1 MTSTYLQKIMA
12 WELSR
17 KRNSASE
24 DKFTGVLSE
33 ARVDLNPHQVDAAL
47 FAFRSPL
54 SKGAILADEVG
65 LGKTIEA
72 ALVVSQKW
80 AERQRHILII
90 APATLRKQWSMELAE
105 KFYLP
110 TMILE
115 KKNFNRILNDTYSNP
130 FDTTDAIIIC
140 SYPFARKNI
149 EHIIR
154 VQWDLVVMDE
164 AHCLRNVYRNNNKTG
179 LALKIGL
186 QPFKK
191 ILLTATPLQND
202 IKELYGLISI
212 IDSGY
217 FGDVHSFSTQ
227 YNKVSMRDEATY
239 GELRRRILPIVHRTL
254 RSQVQAY
261 VKYTNRIPIVQEYIP
276 SDDEIALSELINVY
290 LERPKSYGLPNSQ
303 RTLITLIL
311 YKLLASSSFAIAG
324 TLQTIINRLEKMIA
338 SHSDVESEDIT
349 EDYDGISELEEEW
362 LDEEDE
368 DDGDE
373 VSESNLTEA
382 DIELIR
388 REISDLRI
396 IHELALKIST
406 NSKGECLLKALNL
419 GFEHMN
425 EMGAPR
431 KALIFTES
439 RRTQQYIYQLLEEN
453 GYTGKLLMFNGTNTD
468 ETSKKIYA
476 DWLKK
481 NEGTSRV
488 TGSKTADKR
497 QALVDY
503 FRDNAEI
510 MIATE
515 AAAEGINLQFCSL
528 IVNYDLPWNPQ
539 RVEQRIGRCHRYGQ
553 KYDVVV
559 VNFINKAN
567 HADQRV
573 YELLDQK
580 FNLFK
585 GVFGVSDE
593 VLGTIGNGIDFEKR
607 ILAIYRQ
614 CRSKE
619 EIDRAFDALQ
629 EEFKDNI
636 QESLTQT
643 RTSLFENFDEEVVEK
658 LRLRENEESD
668 RLSAYTKM
676 LWELTKEVLGNR
688 IKQKRG
694 GEYRFLLENS
704 PIKSA
709 PCGIYSLSKDVDDAY
724 RYGISHPLAQ
734 WVLST
739 AKNGETPNATIVFD
753 YSGSK
758 KNNAMLRTQIDRE
771 GYLKMRV
778 VRFSSLR
785 EEEEHIILLATDN
798 EGCAM
803 EDSFARRLLTLP
815 IKESRSECSVSESVE
830 ATLKK
835 VQDALTEELEVR
847 NSDLV
852 SEEIVKIENWAEDSR
867 KSLQQKL
874 NDLDKAIDQ
883 KNDEFIKE
891 RNIRKKLAIQKEKDS
906 LNERRETAWR
916 EYDENRAKL
925 KEDKR
930 KLIQQLYD
938 LAEGKIETVDEF
950 TIKWKIV

>member
-1 MTSTYLQKIMA
+1 MA

-17 KRNSASE
+17 KQNSASE
-24 DKFTGVLSE
+24 DKFTSVLSE
-33 ARVDLNPHQVDAAL
+33 AKVDLNPHQVEAAL

-54 SKGAILADEVG
+54 SKGALLADEVG

-72 ALVVSQKW
+72 ALVISQKW
-80 AERQRHILII
+80 AERKRHILII
-90 APATLRKQWSMELAE
+90 CPATLRKQWSMELAE

-110 TMILE
+110 STILE

-130 FDTTDAIIIC
+130 FETTASILIC

-149 EHIIR
+149 DHISR
-154 VQWDLVVMDE
+154 VKWDLVVMDE

-179 LALKIGL
+179 LALKTGL

-202 IKELYGLISI
+202 LKELYGLISI
-212 IDSGY
+212 IDNGY
-217 FGDVHSFSTQ
+217 FGDIHSFSSQ
-227 YNKVSMRDEATY
+227 YNKVSMRDSATY
-239 GELRRRILPIVHRTL
+239 AELRNRILPIVHRTL

-276 SDDEIALSELINVY
+276 SDDEIALSELITDY
-290 LERPKSYGLPNSQ
+290 LDRPKSYGLPNSQ

-311 YKLLASSSFAIAG
+311 YKLLASSSFAVAG
-324 TLQTIINRLEKMIA
+324 TLQTIIHRLERLL
-338 SHSDVESEDIT
+338 ESQNETAETESIG
-349 EDYDGISELEEEW
+349 EDYDGLGEIEEEW
-362 LDEEDE
+362 IDE
-368 DDGDE
+368 DDEESAEE
-373 VSESNLTEA
+373 VNESDLTEE
-382 DIELIR
+382 DIEMIR
-388 REISDLRI
+388 HEISDLRI

-406 NSKGECLLKALNL
+406 NSKGECLLKALNI
-419 GFEHMN
+419 GFEHMT
-425 EMGAPR
+425 EMGAPI

-439 RRTQQYIYQLLEEN
+439 RRTQQYLYQLLDEN
-453 GYTGKLLMFNGTNTD
+453 GYAGKLLLFNGTNND
-468 ETSKKIYA
+468 DVSKKIYS

-481 NEGTSRV
+481 NENTSRI

-503 FRDNAEI
+503 FRDHAEI

-585 GVFGVSDE
+585 GVFGASDE
-593 VLGTIGNGIDFEKR
+593 VLGSIGNGIDFEKR
-607 ILAIYRQ
+607 ILAIYRL
-614 CRSKE
+614 CRNKD

-629 EEFKDNI
+629 EEFKENI

-658 LRLRENEESD
+658 LRLRESEESD
-668 RLSAYTKM
+668 RLNAYTKM
-676 LWELTKEVLGNR
+676 LWELTKDVLNDR
-688 IKQKRG
+688 ITQKR
-694 GEYRFLLENS
+694 EKDYRFFLERP
-704 PIKSA
+704 PIKEVPS
-709 PCGIYSLSKDVDDAY
+709 GTYSLAKDVENAY

-734 WVLST
+734 WVITT
-739 AKNGETPNATIVFD
+739 AKNNQTPNATIVFD
-753 YSGSK
+753 YTGSK
-758 KNNAMLRTQIDRE
+758 KNNAMLRSQIGHE
-771 GYLKMRV
+771 GFIKMRV
-778 VRFSSLR
+778 VSFSSLR
-785 EEEEHIILLATDN
+785 EDEEHIILLATDF
-798 EGCAM
+798 EGRIM
-803 EDSFARRLLTLP
+803 EESIARRLLTLP
-815 IKESRSECSVSESVE
+815 IKEMQTECSIPDSVE
-830 ATLKK
+830 NTFLK
-835 VQDALTEELEVR
+835 VQNSLIEDLEIR

-852 SEEIVKIENWAEDSR
+852 SEEIMKIENWAEDSR

-874 NDLDKAIDQ
+874 NELDKSIDQ
-883 KNDEFIKE
+883 KNEEFINE
-891 RNIRKKLAIQKEKDS
+891 RNIRKKLAIQKEKDA

-916 EYDENRAKL
+916 EYDENRVKL
-925 KEDKR
+925 KEDKK
-930 KLIQQLYD
+930 KLIRQLYE
-938 LAEGKIETVDEF
+938 LAEGEIKTIDEF
-950 TIKWKIV
+950 TIKWKII